1 MMAMLWGLLLRV
13 GTLQALTLRGP
24 PTLRGGPRFATSAA
38 ARSRLSPAQAVAES
52 SVVVELE
59 ARLNRRLSA
68 SEIIFAHETVS
79 VVRDL
84 ELRLRQQDTL
94 VVSDTGNVG
103 VEEAGG
109 AAVASGGNAVASGG
123 GAAVAAASW
132 GSWRI
137 RAPTDARARAHHIL
151 VESEAKALELMKE
164 LIFGADIG
172 ELARLHS
179 LCPSRDQGGDL
190 GSFVPADMA
199 HEFSAFIF
207 DERTPTNAPVGP
219 IKTPFGYHVIVIDER
234 TL

>member
-1 MMAMLWGLLLRV
+1 MDPARHP
-13 GTLQALTLRGP
+13 RG
-24 PTLRGGPRFATSAA
+24 A
-38 ARSRLSPAQAVAES
+38 ARL
-52 SVVVELE
+52 
-59 ARLNRRLSA
+59 
-68 SEIIFAHETVS
+68 
-79 VVRDL
+79 D
-84 ELRLRQQDTL
+84 
-94 VVSDTGNVG
+94 
-103 VEEAGG
+103 
-109 AAVASGGNAVASGG
+109 G

-190 GSFVPADMA
+190 GSFVPAEMA
-199 HEFSAFIF
+199 QEFSAFIF
-207 DERTPTNAPVGP
+207 DERTPTDAPVGP

>member
-1 MMAMLWGLLLRV
+1 MALLWGLLLRV

-24 PTLRGGPRFATSAA
+24 PTLRGGPSFATSAA
-38 ARSRLSPAQAVAES
+38 SRSRLSPAQAVAES

-84 ELRLRQQDTL
+84 ELRLRQQDTR
-94 VVSDTGNVG
+94 VVSETGTVG

-109 AAVASGGNAVASGG
+109 AAVASGG

-190 GSFVPADMA
+190 GSFVPAEMA
-199 HEFSAFIF
+199 QEFSAFVF
-207 DERTPTNAPVGP
+207 DERTPTDAPVGP

>member
-1 MMAMLWGLLLRV
+1 MMAMLLGLLLRV

-24 PTLRGGPRFATSAA
+24 PTLRGGPSFATSAA
-38 ARSRLSPAQAVAES
+38 SRSRLSPAQAVAES

-59 ARLNRRLSA
+59 ARLNRRLTA

-94 VVSDTGNVG
+94 VVSDTGTVG

-109 AAVASGGNAVASGG
+109 AAVASGG

-190 GSFVPADMA
+190 GSFVPAEMA
-199 HEFSAFIF
+199 QEFSAFVF
-207 DERTPTNAPVGP
+207 DERTPTDAPVGP

>member
-1 MMAMLWGLLLRV
+1 
-13 GTLQALTLRGP
+13 
-24 PTLRGGPRFATSAA
+24 
-38 ARSRLSPAQAVAES
+38 VAES

-59 ARLNRRLSA
+59 ARLNRRLTA

-94 VVSDTGNVG
+94 VSDTGTVG

-164 LIFGADIG
+164 LIFGADIR

-190 GSFVPADMA
+190 GSFVPAEMA
-199 HEFSAFIF
+199 QEFSAFIF
-207 DERTPTNAPVGP
+207 DERTPTDAPVGP

>member
-1 MMAMLWGLLLRV
+1 MAMLVGLLLRV

-24 PTLRGGPRFATSAA
+24 PTLRGGPSFATSAA
-38 ARSRLSPAQAVAES
+38 SRSRLSPAQAVAES

-59 ARLNRRLSA
+59 ARLNRRLTA

-94 VVSDTGNVG
+94 VVSDTGTVG

-109 AAVASGGNAVASGG
+109 AAVASGG

-190 GSFVPADMA
+190 GSFVPAEMA
-199 HEFSAFIF
+199 QEFSAFVF
-207 DERTPTNAPVGP
+207 DERTPTDAPVGP

>member
-1 MMAMLWGLLLRV
+1 
-13 GTLQALTLRGP
+13 
-24 PTLRGGPRFATSAA
+24 
-38 ARSRLSPAQAVAES
+38 VAES

-59 ARLNRRLSA
+59 ARLNRRLTA

-84 ELRLRQQDTL
+84 ELRLRQQDTR
-94 VVSDTGNVG
+94 VVSDTGTVG

-109 AAVASGGNAVASGG
+109 AAVASGG

-190 GSFVPADMA
+190 GSFVPAEMA
-199 HEFSAFIF
+199 QEFSAFVF
-207 DERTPTNAPVGP
+207 DERTPTDAPVGP

>member
-1 MMAMLWGLLLRV
+1 
-13 GTLQALTLRGP
+13 
-24 PTLRGGPRFATSAA
+24 
-38 ARSRLSPAQAVAES
+38 VAES

-59 ARLNRRLSA
+59 ARLNRRLTA

-94 VVSDTGNVG
+94 VVSDTGTVG

-109 AAVASGGNAVASGG
+109 AAVASGGDAVASGSDAVASGG

-190 GSFVPADMA
+190 GSFVPAEMA
-199 HEFSAFIF
+199 QEFSAFIF
-207 DERTPTNAPVGP
+207 DERTPTDAPVGP

>member
-1 MMAMLWGLLLRV
+1 MAMLWGLLLRV

-24 PTLRGGPRFATSAA
+24 PTLRGGPSFATSAA
-38 ARSRLSPAQAVAES
+38 ARARLSPPQAVAES

-59 ARLNRRLSA
+59 ARLNRRLTA

-94 VVSDTGNVG
+94 VVSDTGTVG

-109 AAVASGGNAVASGG
+109 AAVASGG

-199 HEFSAFIF
+199 QEFSAFIF
-207 DERTPTNAPVGP
+207 DERTPTDAPVGP

>member
-1 MMAMLWGLLLRV
+1 MATLLGLVLRV

-24 PTLRGGPRFATSAA
+24 PTLRGGPSFATSAA
-38 ARSRLSPAQAVAES
+38 ARSRLSPPQAVAES

-59 ARLNRRLSA
+59 ARLNRRLTA

-94 VVSDTGNVG
+94 VVSDTGTVG

-109 AAVASGGNAVASGG
+109 AAVASGG

-190 GSFVPADMA
+190 GSFVPAEMA
-199 HEFSAFIF
+199 QEFSAFIF

>member
-1 MMAMLWGLLLRV
+1 MMAKLLGLLLRV

-24 PTLRGGPRFATSAA
+24 PTLRGGPSFATSAA
-38 ARSRLSPAQAVAES
+38 SRSRLSPAQAVAES

-59 ARLNRRLSA
+59 ARLNRRLTA

-94 VVSDTGNVG
+94 VVSDTGTVG

-109 AAVASGGNAVASGG
+109 AAVASGG

-190 GSFVPADMA
+190 GSFVPAEMA

>member
-1 MMAMLWGLLLRV
+1 MKALFWSLLLRV
-13 GTLQALTLRGP
+13 GTLQALTRRGP
-24 PTLRGGPRFATSAA
+24 PTLRGGPSFATSAA
-38 ARSRLSPAQAVAES
+38 ARSRLSPPQAVAES

-59 ARLNRRLSA
+59 ARLNRRLTA

-94 VVSDTGNVG
+94 VSDTGNVG

-109 AAVASGGNAVASGG
+109 AAVASGGAAVASG

-199 HEFSAFIF
+199 QEFSAFIF
-207 DERTPTNAPVGP
+207 DERTPTDAPVGP

>member
-1 MMAMLWGLLLRV
+1 MAMLLGLLLRV
-13 GTLQALTLRGP
+13 GTLQVLTLRWP
-24 PTLRGGPRFATSAA
+24 PTLRVWPRFATSAA
-38 ARSRLSPAQAVAES
+38 ARSRLSPPQAVAES

-59 ARLNRRLSA
+59 ARLNRRLTA

-94 VVSDTGNVG
+94 VVSDTGTVG

-109 AAVASGGNAVASGG
+109 AAVASGG

-190 GSFVPADMA
+190 GSFVPAEMA
-199 HEFSAFIF
+199 QEFSAFIF
-207 DERTPTNAPVGP
+207 DERTPTGAPVGP

>member
-1 MMAMLWGLLLRV
+1 MALFWILLLRV
-13 GTLQALTLRGP
+13 GTLQALTRRGP
-24 PTLRGGPRFATSAA
+24 PTLRGGPSFATNAA
-38 ARSRLSPAQAVAES
+38 ARSRLSPPQAVAES

-59 ARLNRRLSA
+59 ARLNRRLTA

-94 VVSDTGNVG
+94 VSNTGNVG

-109 AAVASGGNAVASGG
+109 AAVASGGAAVASG

-151 VESEAKALELMKE
+151 VESEAMALELMKE

-199 HEFSAFIF
+199 QEFSAFIF
-207 DERTPTNAPVGP
+207 DERTPTDAPVGP

>member
-1 MMAMLWGLLLRV
+1 MLWGLLLRV

-24 PTLRGGPRFATSAA
+24 PTLRGGPSFATSAA
-38 ARSRLSPAQAVAES
+38 ARSRLSPPQAVAES

-59 ARLNRRLSA
+59 ARLNRRLTA

-94 VVSDTGNVG
+94 VVSDTGTVG

-109 AAVASGGNAVASGG
+109 AAVASGG

-190 GSFVPADMA
+190 GSFVPADMDQ
-199 HEFSAFIF
+199 EFSAFIF
-207 DERTPTNAPVGP
+207 DERTPTDAPVGP

>member
-1 MMAMLWGLLLRV
+1 MMNAVLAGMNVLLRV
-13 GTLQALTLRGP
+13 GTLQAF
-24 PTLRGGPRFATSAA
+24 TLRGGPGFATNAA
-38 ARSRLSPAQAVAES
+38 SRPRLSPPQAVAES

-59 ARLNRRLSA
+59 ARLNRRLTA
-68 SEIIFAHETVS
+68 SEIIFARETVS

-94 VVSDTGNVG
+94 VNDMGNVG

-109 AAVASGGNAVASGG
+109 AAVASGG
-123 GAAVAAASW
+123 AAIAAASW

-199 HEFSAFIF
+199 QEFSAFIF
-207 DERTPTNAPVGP
+207 DERTPTDAPVGP

>member
-24 PTLRGGPRFATSAA
+24 PTLRGGPSFATSAA
-38 ARSRLSPAQAVAES
+38 SRSRLSPAQAVAES

-59 ARLNRRLSA
+59 ARLNRRLTA

-94 VVSDTGNVG
+94 VVSDTGTVG

-109 AAVASGGNAVASGG
+109 AAVASGG

-190 GSFVPADMA
+190 GSFVPAEMA